1 MDFFRKNQSK
11 LVHRNTN
18 NSANSPGTEASY
30 PLAERSQ
37 EHIYTYAN
45 DKNKRS
51 VPNTPGRK
59 QFKITCIV
67 LFVIGLYLLFFSLFV
82 IIRGGY
88 SGRYFN
94 DINAN
99 CRYAMIILA
108 GFVIFM
114 SFTGYSGA
122 YTNWK
127 PIILTFS
134 VLASMAFLGH
144 LYVAKKLLDATRFTE
159 RDMAISWWDV
169 YTDPIRMQIQDRFN
183 CCGYKNYGDYPVA
196 SNFCLG
202 TDVDFVTQYS
212 PNVKY
217 PADVVKN
224 DSYRK
229 KFSTADSVVD
239 SNNAGSVAATN
250 QNTNQNQAQ
259 AANQNQAQAANQNQA
274 QAANQNQAQA
284 ANQNQAQAAN
294 QDPAPAVNQ
303 DPAPAVNQDPAPAVN
318 QDPAAAV
325 QDNQAAQ
332 QDQFGGMNNGGMMM
346 KKAKVKQNKSKL
358 SKRQQQQQETK
369 VEDLQI
375 SQASGCMEHLVPI
388 IKSKLKLMYIL
399 NYLCCIAYL
408 VAIGMS
414 LYYWQNMRKEKEFD

>member
-1 MDFFRKNQSK
+1 
-11 LVHRNTN
+11 
-18 NSANSPGTEASY
+18 
-30 PLAERSQ
+30 
-37 EHIYTYAN
+37 
-45 DKNKRS
+45 
-51 VPNTPGRK
+51 
-59 QFKITCIV
+59 
-67 LFVIGLYLLFFSLFV
+67 
-82 IIRGGY
+82 
-88 SGRYFN
+88 
-94 DINAN
+94 
-99 CRYAMIILA
+99 MIILA

-259 AANQNQAQAANQNQA
+259 AANQNQAQAANQ
-274 QAANQNQAQA
+274 
-284 ANQNQAQAAN
+284 
-294 QDPAPAVNQ
+294 

-414 LYYWQNMRKEKEFD
+414 LYYWQNMRKEKEFDEFA

>member
-1 MDFFRKNQSK
+1 MDFIRKNQSK
-11 LVHRNTN
+11 LIHRNTN
-18 NSANSPGTEASY
+18 TSSPGTEASY

-59 QFKITCIV
+59 PFKIICIV
-67 LFVIGLYLLFFSLFV
+67 LLVIGLYLLFFSLFV
-82 IIRGGY
+82 IFRGGF
-88 SGRYFN
+88 SGKYYN

-108 GFVIFM
+108 GFVIFV

-144 LYVAKKLLDATRFTE
+144 MYVAKKLLDATRFTE

-169 YTDPIRMQIQDRFN
+169 YTDPIRMEIQDRYK
-183 CCGYKNYGDYPVA
+183 CCGYKNYGDHPVA
-196 SNFCLG
+196 STFCLG
-202 TDVDFVTQYS
+202 TDVDFVTQYN

-217 PADVVKN
+217 PADVLKN

-239 SNNAGSVAATN
+239 DTNAGSKSNGNANGNAGDAGNANNGGAVQAD
-250 QNTNQNQAQ
+250 NQAP
-259 AANQNQAQAANQNQA
+259 AVDNQ
-274 QAANQNQAQA
+274 
-284 ANQNQAQAAN
+284 
-294 QDPAPAVNQ
+294 APAVNNQ
-303 DPAPAVNQDPAPAVN
+303 APAVDNQ
-318 QDPAAAV
+318 PAA
-325 QDNQAAQ
+325 
-332 QDQFGGMNNGGMMM
+332 GMMM
-346 KKAKVKQNKSKL
+346 KKAKQNNNNAKQVNKQKL
-358 SKRQQQQQETK
+358 GKRQQQQQQQDDKKVETK

-375 SQASGCMEHLVPI
+375 YQAPGCMKYLVPL
-388 IKSKLKLMYIL
+388 IKSKLKFTYIF
-399 NYLCCIAYL
+399 NYFLCIFYL
-408 VAIGMS
+408 ASIGLS
-414 LYYWQNMRKEKEFD
+414 LYYWQNMRKEKEFDEFA